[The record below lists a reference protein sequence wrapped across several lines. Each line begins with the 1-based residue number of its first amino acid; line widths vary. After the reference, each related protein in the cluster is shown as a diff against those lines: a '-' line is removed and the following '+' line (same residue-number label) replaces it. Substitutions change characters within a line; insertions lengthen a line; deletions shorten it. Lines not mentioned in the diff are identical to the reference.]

1 MKTDVVQLW
10 VQRDDSLYGFPIRGR
25 QSYFDIR
32 SYRRFDHEGRDN
44 ETDDPN
50 CPVMRASTINAI
62 ATGASP
68 IVMGGFERKEMKAAK
83 YSSAGPVSPALGVL
97 PAISDGVTAMTVSED
112 SLVHTGVLG
121 AGSRSGSVLAMDG
134 TSVAAPQI
142 ARWVAGQL
150 AAGNP
155 GNRAAVQALATA
167 APAPLAAAAARILPG
182 RRGAGLIDLP
192 PVVPVKRFDV

>member
-1 MKTDVVQLW
+1 
-10 VQRDDSLYGFPIRGR
+10 
-25 QSYFDIR
+25 
-32 SYRRFDHEGRDN
+32 
-44 ETDDPN
+44 
-50 CPVMRASTINAI
+50 MRASTINAI

-155 GNRAAVQALATA
+155 GNRAAVQALRQQ
-167 APAPLAAAAARILPG
+167 LQRHLRRRLRGFYPG
-182 RRGAGLIDLP
+182 VAERA
-192 PVVPVKRFDV
+192 